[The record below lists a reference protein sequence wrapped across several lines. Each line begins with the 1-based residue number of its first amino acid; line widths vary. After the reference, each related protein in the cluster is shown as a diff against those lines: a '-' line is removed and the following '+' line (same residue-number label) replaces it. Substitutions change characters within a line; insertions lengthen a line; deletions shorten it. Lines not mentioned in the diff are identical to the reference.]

1 MSESDTRREGGT
13 GHEVVPENAL
23 FVCFGAMSS
32 SGALTGIAV
41 LEAMKRLDPKKTGIF
56 CSSALAVDVPKHKK
70 TTQAAK
76 RIIAI
81 DGCAN
86 RCTSKII
93 EKAGFKVDRALNLVK
108 DLSIEKRGPF
118 KPFSYTE
125 EELHKAVEAIVR
137 ICEGLSTGGNPGDEA
152 SSKG

>member
-1 MSESDTRREGGT
+1 
-13 GHEVVPENAL
+13 
-23 FVCFGAMSS
+23 MSS

>member
-1 MSESDTRREGGT
+1 MSN
-13 GHEVVPENAL
+13 HEDVPENAL

-32 SGALTGIAV
+32 SGTLTGIAV

-56 CSSALAVDVPKHKK
+56 CSSALAVNVPKHRK
-70 TTQAAK
+70 TTEAAK

-93 EKAGFKVDRALNLVK
+93 EQAGFKADRTLNLVK
-108 DLSIEKRGPF
+108 DLSVEKRGPF
-118 KPFSYTE
+118 RPFDYTE
-125 EELHKAVEAIVR
+125 EELQRTVEAIVR
-137 ICEGLSTGGNPGDEA
+137 ICEGERGE
-152 SSKG
+152 

>member
-1 MSESDTRREGGT
+1 MND
-13 GHEVVPENAL
+13 HEDVPENAL

-32 SGALTGIAV
+32 SGTLTGVAV

-56 CSSALAVDVPKHKK
+56 CSSALAVDVPKHRK

-93 EKAGFKVDRALNLVK
+93 EQAGFKVDRALNLVK
-108 DLSIEKRGPF
+108 DLSVEKRGPF
-118 KPFSYTE
+118 RPFDYKE
-125 EELHKAVEAIVR
+125 EELQKTVEAIIN
-137 ICEGLSTGGNPGDEA
+137 ICEGLSTGNPSHEA
-152 SSKG
+152 SSKS

>member
-32 SGALTGIAV
+32 SGTLTGIAV

-70 TTQAAK
+70 TTQASK

>member
-1 MSESDTRREGGT
+1 MADYEN
-13 GHEVVPENAL
+13 VPENAL

-32 SGALTGIAV
+32 SGTLTGIAV

-56 CSSALAVDVPKHKK
+56 CTSALAADVPKHRK
-70 TTQAAK
+70 TTEAAK

-93 EKAGFKVDRALNLVK
+93 EKAGLKIHKSLNLVK
-108 DLSIEKRGPF
+108 DLSVEKSGPF
-118 KPFSYTE
+118 RPFDYTE
-125 EELHKAVEAIVR
+125 EELHKTIEAIIS
-137 ICEGLSTGGNPGDEA
+137 ICEGD
-152 SSKG
+152 

>member
-1 MSESDTRREGGT
+1 MADQEN
-13 GHEVVPENAL
+13 VPENAL

-32 SGALTGIAV
+32 SGTLTGIAV

-56 CSSALAVDVPKHKK
+56 CSSALAVEVPKHRK

-93 EKAGFKVDRALNLVK
+93 EKAGLKVDRALNLVK
-108 DLSIEKRGPF
+108 DLSVEKRGPF
-118 KPFSYTE
+118 RPFDYTE
-125 EELHKAVEAIVR
+125 EELQKTVEAIIN
-137 ICEGLSTGGNPGDEA
+137 ICEGLSTGDNPRDEA

>member
-1 MSESDTRREGGT
+1 MADQEN
-13 GHEVVPENAL
+13 VPENAL
-23 FVCFGAMSS
+23 FVCFGVMSS
-32 SGALTGIAV
+32 TGTLTGIAV
-41 LEAMKRLDPKKTGIF
+41 LEAMKKLDPKKIGLF
-56 CSSALAVDVPKHKK
+56 CTSALAVDVPKHMK

-118 KPFSYTE
+118 RPFDYTE
-125 EELHKAVEAIVR
+125 EELQKTVEAIIN
-137 ICEGLSTGGNPGDEA
+137 ICEGLSTGNNSGDEA
-152 SSKG
+152 SPKG

>member
-1 MSESDTRREGGT
+1 MSD
-13 GHEVVPENAL
+13 HEEIPENAL

-32 SGALTGIAV
+32 SGTLTGIAV

-56 CSSALAVDVPKHKK
+56 CSSALAVDVPKHRK
-70 TTQAAK
+70 TTEAAK

-93 EKAGFKVDRALNLVK
+93 EKAGLKIDKSLNLVK
-108 DLSIEKRGPF
+108 DLSVEKRGPF
-118 KPFSYTE
+118 RPFDYTE
-125 EELHKAVEAIVR
+125 EELQKTVEVI
-137 ICEGLSTGGNPGDEA
+137 INLCEGLSTGGTPGDEA
-152 SSKG
+152 PSKG

>member
-1 MSESDTRREGGT
+1 MSD
-13 GHEVVPENAL
+13 HEEIPENAL

-32 SGALTGIAV
+32 SGTLTGIAV
-41 LEAMKRLDPKKTGIF
+41 LEAMKVLDPKKTGIF
-56 CSSALAVDVPKHKK
+56 CSAALAVDVPKHKK
-70 TTQAAK
+70 TVQAAK

-86 RCTSKII
+86 CCASRII
-93 EKAGFKVDRALNLVK
+93 EQAGFKVDRELNFVK

-125 EELHKAVEAIVR
+125 EEHRKAVEAIVK
-137 ICEGLSTGGNPGDEA
+137 ICEGEEPEFL
-152 SSKG
+152 

>member
-1 MSESDTRREGGT
+1 MDD
-13 GHEVVPENAL
+13 HEKVPENAL

-32 SGALTGIAV
+32 AGTLTGVAV
-41 LEAMKRLDPKKTGIF
+41 LEAIKKLDPKKTGIF
-56 CSSALAVDVPKHKK
+56 CSSALAVNVPKHKK
-70 TTQAAK
+70 TTQAAQ

-93 EKAGFKVDRALNLVK
+93 EQAGFKVNRALNLVK

-118 KPFSYTE
+118 RPFDYTE
-125 EELHKAVEAIVR
+125 EEFQKTVEAIVR
-137 ICEGLSTGGNPGDEA
+137 ICD
-152 SSKG
+152 

>member
-1 MSESDTRREGGT
+1 MSE
-13 GHEVVPENAL
+13 HETVPENAL
-23 FVCFGAMSS
+23 FACFGVMSS
-32 SGALTGIAV
+32 AGTLTGIAV
-41 LEAMKRLDPKKTGIF
+41 LEAMKKLDPKKTGLF

-93 EKAGFKVDRALNLVK
+93 EKAGLKIDKSLNLVK
-108 DLSIEKRGPF
+108 DLSVEKRGPF
-118 KPFSYTE
+118 RPFDYTE
-125 EELHKAVEAIVR
+125 EELQKTVEAIIN
-137 ICEGLSTGGNPGDEA
+137 ICEGLSTGGNPENEEI
-152 SSKG
+152 SKG

>member
-1 MSESDTRREGGT
+1 MDD
-13 GHEVVPENAL
+13 HEKVPENAL

-32 SGALTGIAV
+32 AGTLTGVAV
-41 LEAMKRLDPKKTGIF
+41 LEAMKKLDPKKTGIF
-56 CSSALAVDVPKHKK
+56 CSSALAVNVPKHKK

-86 RCTSKII
+86 RCTSKIV
-93 EKAGFKVDRALNLVK
+93 EQAGFKVDRALNLVK

-118 KPFSYTE
+118 RPFDYTE
-125 EELHKAVEAIVR
+125 EEFQKTVEAIVK
-137 ICEGLSTGGNPGDEA
+137 ICD
-152 SSKG
+152 

>member
-1 MSESDTRREGGT
+1 MSD
-13 GHEVVPENAL
+13 HETVPENAL

-32 SGALTGIAV
+32 SGTLTGIAV

-56 CSSALAVDVPKHKK
+56 CSSALAVDVPKHRK
-70 TTQAAK
+70 TTEAAK

-93 EKAGFKVDRALNLVK
+93 EKAGLKIDKSLNLVK
-108 DLSIEKRGPF
+108 DLSVEKRGPF
-118 KPFSYTE
+118 RPFDYTE
-125 EELHKAVEAIVR
+125 EELQKTVEAIVR
-137 ICEGLSTGGNPGDEA
+137 ICEGLSTGDNLGDEA